1 MSKEFRDV
9 VEFNQEIINLTPAEY
24 LSEERLNWFK
34 TVINE
39 ELSEFEEA
47 NTKYVDATIAK
58 LSEDTL
64 LELKA
69 DMIDAIMDLLYFAYG
84 RLYEIG
90 CTENDFNCM
99 WNAIQTA
106 NMSKKRGN
114 KGRGSDDDAIKP
126 EGWKGPEQ
134 TFIEYRKALQKQL
147 DTCEQ
152 TTCNELHFFKPDTI
166 SAPKTTSEPIK
177 IAKGRETSLDDYL
190 NNDCTVPSS
199 DYAEFDKQATIGTVN
214 QLHLPGMKY
223 DDGKPNLSLVLG
235 GFYQALLDVGYIG
248 TFGAKKYTPNGWK
261 EVDNAQERYES
272 ALLRH
277 TLAAVGGNPYDSE
290 TGHLHLAHAAWNALA
305 LTQIHF
311 MHQPL
316 SAFNDYIALCKN
328 LENSYFENLKGKNK
342 GNNNG

>member
-9 VEFNQEIINLTPAEY
+9 VEFNQEIINLAPAEY

-47 NTKYVDATIAK
+47 NTKYVNATIAK
-58 LSEDTL
+58 LSEDIL

-152 TTCNELHFFKPDTI
+152 TTCNVLHFVKPDTI
-166 SAPKTTSEPIK
+166 SAPKTASEPIK
-177 IAKGRETSLDDYL
+177 IVRGRETTLNDYL
-190 NNDCTVPSS
+190 NNNCTVPSS
-199 DYAEFDKQATIGTVN
+199 NYAELDKQATIDN
-214 QLHLPGMKY
+214 IKQLHLPGMKY
-223 DDGKPNLSLVLG
+223 DEGKPNLFLVFS
-235 GFYQALLDVGYIG
+235 GFNKALLDVGYIG
-248 TFGAKKYTPNGWK
+248 TFGARKYTPNGWK
-261 EVDNAQERYES
+261 DVENLYERYSS

-277 TLAAVGGNPYDSE
+277 MFAAISPGVKGTYDNE
-290 TGHLHLAHAAWNALA
+290 TGRLHLAHVAWNALA
-305 LTQIHF
+305 LTEHMLKVI
-311 MHQPL
+311 
-316 SAFNDYIALCKN
+316 DYDKYNTEALAQSEKT
-328 LENSYFENLKGKNK
+328 LREHFENLKGKN
-342 GNNNG
+342 NG

>member
-9 VEFNQEIINLTPAEY
+9 IEFNQDIINLAPTDY

-34 TVINE
+34 NVINE
-39 ELSEFEEA
+39 ELSEFESA
-47 NTKYVDATIAK
+47 NDKYAVASKNDFN
-58 LSEDTL
+58 EDSL

-90 CTENDFNCM
+90 CTEDDFNCM
-99 WNAIQTA
+99 WAAIQNA

-126 EGWKGPEQ
+126 EGWQGPEK
-134 TFIEYRKALQKQL
+134 TFIEYRKGLKKQL

-152 TTCNELHFFKPDTI
+152 TTTDGEQLSLFSGLFASETAPTYGVCTTQPHTPEL
-166 SAPKTTSEPIK
+166 
-177 IAKGRETSLDDYL
+177 
-190 NNDCTVPSS
+190 
-199 DYAEFDKQATIGTVN
+199 
-214 QLHLPGMKY
+214 KY

-261 EVDNAQERYES
+261 EVDNAQQRYES

-277 TLAAVGGNPYDSE
+277 TLAAIGGNPYDEE

-305 LTQIHF
+305 LTQMHF
-311 MHQPL
+311 MNQPL
-316 SAFNDYIALCKN
+316 GAFKDYIALCKH
-328 LENSYFENLKGKNK
+328 LENSYFENIK

>member
-9 VEFNQEIINLTPAEY
+9 VEFNQEIINLAPAEY
-24 LSEERLNWFK
+24 LSEERLSWFK
-34 TVINE
+34 NVINE

-47 NTKYVDATIAK
+47 NTKYVNATIAK
-58 LSEDTL
+58 FSEDTL

-166 SAPKTTSEPIK
+166 SAPKTAPTCDT
-177 IAKGRETSLDDYL
+177 R
-190 NNDCTVPSS
+190 
-199 DYAEFDKQATIGTVN
+199 IGSTTQMN
-214 QLHLPGMKY
+214 LPGLKY

-305 LTQIHF
+305 LTQMHF